1 MSLAAEQYYANPGND
16 FWKLVGAALNQS
28 LVDLPYQDRIR
39 CLMANSIGLWDAYH
53 SCVCPGSMGGNITEQ
68 LRNDFSI
75 LECLAPNIRL
85 VCFNGREAAETKE
98 SLSHLGYYTELLPSS
113 SGANPRDQEGRLMAL
128 FTTHRIE
135 TVARR
140 FAPSGFHV
148 SPQSWPPPDYL
159 VRQLPREQQMLSSSI
174 LGKGILNPGFVGFKG
189 NVSYPSIDLA

>member
-1 MSLAAEQYYANPGND
+1 
-16 FWKLVGAALNQS
+16 
-28 LVDLPYQDRIR
+28 
-39 CLMANSIGLWDAYH
+39 
-53 SCVCPGSMGGNITEQ
+53 
-68 LRNDFSI
+68 
-75 LECLAPNIRL
+75 
-85 VCFNGREAAETKE
+85 
-98 SLSHLGYYTELLPSS
+98 
-113 SGANPRDQEGRLMAL
+113 MAL